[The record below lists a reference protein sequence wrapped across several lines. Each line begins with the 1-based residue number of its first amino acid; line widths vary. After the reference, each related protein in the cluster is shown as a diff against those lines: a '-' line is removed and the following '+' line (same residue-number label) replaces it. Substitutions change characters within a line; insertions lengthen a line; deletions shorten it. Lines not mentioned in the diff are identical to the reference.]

1 MYNNSTFRA
10 TSKKPHVVIV
20 GGGFAGLYAAKE
32 LGNAPVKV
40 TLIDKR
46 NFHLFQPLLYQ
57 VATGSLSPAEICS
70 PLRLI
75 VGRNKN
81 THVVLDEVVDIN
93 PKQNQVI
100 MREGIL
106 NYDHLI
112 IGTGVSHH
120 YFGNEHWEKDAPGLK
135 SIENALD
142 IRRKIFLAFEEA
154 EKLSSPKEKKE
165 WLTFAIVGGGPTGVE
180 LAGAIAEIAHK
191 TIKKDFQKIDTT
203 KARIILIEGMN
214 RILPP
219 YPEDLSQKAQESLEE
234 LEVEVLTSRMVT
246 NIDKNTLT
254 IRHGEAEET
263 IKARI
268 LLIEGMNRVLPPY
281 PEELSQKAQE
291 SLEDLGVEVLTSR
304 MVTNIDG
311 NNLIIRHNDKEET
324 IRARTIL
331 WAAGVKA
338 SGLSEIIAERTG
350 AERDRA
356 GRIIVEPDLSIK
368 YHPNIFVVGDLA
380 NFTHQGDRPLPGIA
394 PVAMAEGQYVAKLIQ
409 AKTEGKT
416 LKKFKYVDKG
426 SLAVIGDN
434 HAVADLGFVKLSG
447 FIAWFVWVFAHVYYL
462 IEFDNKL
469 VVLLQWGWNYFTRGR
484 GARLITGEI
493 SEKNLVSQ
501 SFDNEHYSENVELKT
516 SEVEKETLKV

>member
-1 MYNNSTFRA
+1 MYNNSNFRA

-81 THVVLDEVVDIN
+81 THVVLDEVVDIK
-93 PKQNQVI
+93 PEQNQVI

-154 EKLSSPKEKKE
+154 EKLSSPQEKIE

-191 TIKKDFQKIDTT
+191 TIRKDFQEIDTT
-203 KARIILIEGMN
+203 KARILLIEGMN

-219 YPEDLSQKAQESLEE
+219 YAEDLSYKAQTSLEE
-234 LEVEVLTSRMVT
+234 
-246 NIDKNTLT
+246 
-254 IRHGEAEET
+254 
-263 IKARI
+263 
-268 LLIEGMNRVLPPY
+268 
-281 PEELSQKAQE
+281 
-291 SLEDLGVEVLTSR
+291 LGVEVLTNR

-311 NNLIIRHNDKEET
+311 NNLTIRHNDQEET

-338 SGLSEIIAERTG
+338 SGLSEVIAERTG
-350 AERDRA
+350 VQRDRA
-356 GRIIVEPDLSIK
+356 GRIMVEPDLSIK
-368 YHPNIFVVGDLA
+368 YHPNIFIVGDLA
-380 NFTHQGDRPLPGIA
+380 NFSHQGDKPLPGIA

-409 AKTEGKT
+409 AKAENKILET
-416 LKKFKYVDKG
+416 FKYVDKG

-434 HAVADLGFVKLSG
+434 HAVADLGFIKLSG
-447 FIAWFVWVFAHVYYL
+447 FLAWFVWVFAHVYYL

-501 SFDNEHYSENVELKT
+501 SFNNEHYSEYSVSQKVEQD
-516 SEVEKETLKV
+516 KEAVKI